1 MAARQQ
7 SEETQRQLSQRAL
20 DSADVIA
27 AALRTQLRQ
36 SGTFDEVGGALRR
49 VWGLVRMIRSAL
61 LPCQCLLLL
70 HAAAGGDTVL
80 FYFGCKSVLCPVC
93 PAAVLLV

>member
-36 SGTFDEVGGALRR
+36 SGTFDEVG
-49 VWGLVRMIRSAL
+49 
-61 LPCQCLLLL
+61 
-70 HAAAGGDTVL
+70 
-80 FYFGCKSVLCPVC
+80 
-93 PAAVLLV
+93 